1 MKSKRLHKDQF
12 TSHLVQ
18 WLLVFDPGDEVVS
31 TLLAFAKEKAI
42 KAAQIA
48 GLGGFRE
55 VTLGYF
61 DIPKKQ
67 YIPNELHEQVEVMS
81 LVGNFS
87 LSPEGE
93 SKLHAHVVIGKRD
106 YTAHGGHLLKAI
118 VNPTLELMITES
130 PVEVTRVVH
139 EDIGLALLKL

>member
-1 MKSKRLHKDQF
+1 MKSKRLHKDQL
-12 TSHLVQ
+12 TGHVTQ

-31 TLLAFAKEKAI
+31 TLLAFAKENSI
-42 KAAQIA
+42 KTAQIA

-61 DIPKKQ
+61 DIPNKK
-67 YIPNELHEQVEVMS
+67 YIPNELREQVEVMS
-81 LVGNFS
+81 LIGNLS
-87 LSPEGE
+87 QSPEGE

-118 VNPTLELMITES
+118 VNPTLELMVTES
-130 PVEVTRVVH
+130 PTQITRVMH

>member
-1 MKSKRLHKDQF
+1 MKNKRLHKDQF

-31 TLLAFAKEKAI
+31 VLLAFAKEKSI
-42 KAAQIA
+42 KTAQIA

-61 DIPKKQ
+61 DMPQKK
-67 YIPNELHEQVEVMS
+67 YIPNEVREQVEVMS
-81 LVGNFS
+81 FIGNLS
-87 LSPEGE
+87 QSPEGE
-93 SKLHAHVVIGKRD
+93 SKLHAHVVVGKRD

-118 VNPTLELMITES
+118 VNPTLELIITES
-130 PVEVTRVVH
+130 PVEVTRVMH